1 MLAARPYNEHV
12 PMTETSGALA
22 LLLSRASTKLLTEP
36 GPDDEQ
42 LRQIFEA
49 AVRAPDHGALR
60 PWRFFVIRGDAR
72 QRLGDLFATSA
83 ARRDPQANV
92 EKEREKA
99 TRAPLTIGLVARV
112 TPNHK
117 IPESEQVLSVAAAG
131 MNILN
136 AVHAL
141 GFAAKWITGD
151 NCYDAGF
158 RQDFGLGSTDQLLGF
173 IQVGTGTGTANRPD
187 PAQFVTEWCK

>member
-1 MLAARPYNEHV
+1 MNTV
-12 PMTETSGALA
+12 PITETSGALA
-22 LLLSRASTKLLTEP
+22 VLLSRASTKLLTEP

-42 LRQIFEA
+42 LRQVFEA

-72 QRLGDLFATSA
+72 MRLGELFANSA
-83 ARRDPQANV
+83 TRRDPQANA

-99 TRAPLTIGLVARV
+99 TRAPLTIGLVARTV
-112 TPNHK
+112 PNHK

-131 MNILN
+131 MNMLN

-158 RQDFGLGSTDQLLGF
+158 KQDFGLEPNDHLLGF
-173 IQVGTGTGTANRPD
+173 IQVGTAAGGLTANRPD
-187 PAQFVTEWCK
+187 PAQFVTEWSK

>member
-1 MLAARPYNEHV
+1 M
-12 PMTETSGALA
+12 GALQV
-22 LLLSRASTKLLTEP
+22 LLSRASTKLLAEP

-42 LRQIFEA
+42 LHQIFEV

-60 PWRFFVIRGDAR
+60 PWRFFVVRGNAR
-72 QRLGDLFATSA
+72 RRLADLFADSA
-83 ARRDPQANV
+83 LRRNPQADAG
-92 EKEREKA
+92 KEREKA
-99 TRAPLTIGLVARV
+99 IRAPLTIALVARV

-141 GFAAKWITGD
+141 GFAAKWITGE

-158 RQDFGLGSTDQLLGF
+158 KQDFGLGPTDHLLGF
-173 IQVGTGTGTANRPD
+173 IQVGTSAGGLTANRPD
-187 PAQFVTEWCK
+187 PAQFVTEWGK